1 MNEESSNVVETTT
14 EKVDTQTTE
23 QMEVKTFTQEQ
34 VNTMIQERLAKEKKK
49 YPSQEEL
56 KEFTTWKES
65 QKTETEKLQELINEN
80 TSLKDKLKEYEE
92 ISQVRNSG
100 VESKFEKFV
109 YSEVKDME
117 GNIEDNLKEYL
128 KNNPQYLKEETKEVK
143 TTGFSQKGISQ
154 PQSEEKTYLDN
165 KYKNNPYYK
174 QK

>member
-1 MNEESSNVVETTT
+1 MNEESSNVVTTTENVETTT
-14 EKVDTQTTE
+14 TE
-23 QMEVKTFTQEQ
+23 QIEGKTFTQEQ
-34 VNTMIQERLAKEKKK
+34 VNQMIQERLAKEKKK

-65 QKTETEKLQELINEN
+65 QKTETEKYQELLNEN
-80 TSLKDKLKEYEE
+80 TSLKNKVKEYEE

-100 VESKFEKFV
+100 VDSKYEKFV
-109 YSEVKDME
+109 YSEVKDLE
-117 GNIEDNLKEYL
+117 GSIEDNLKEYL

-143 TTGFSQKGISQ
+143 STGFSQKGISL
-154 PQSEEKTYLDN
+154 PQSEEQTYLDN

>member
-1 MNEESSNVVETTT
+1 MEETTRVEET
-14 EKVDTQTTE
+14 KEVDTQTTE
-23 QMEVKTFTQEQ
+23 QNEEKTFTQKE

-65 QKTETEKLQELINEN
+65 QKTETEKYQEILNEN
-80 TSLKDKLKEYEE
+80 TSLKTKLKEYED
-92 ISQVRNSG
+92 ISIVRNSG

-117 GNIEDNLKEYL
+117 GNIEDNIKDYL
-128 KNNPQYLKEETKEVK
+128 EKNPQYLKGETKETK
-143 TTGFSQKGISQ
+143 STGFSQKGISQ
-154 PQSEEKTYLDN
+154 PKSEEQSYLDN